1 MPLGHLLY
9 KKLSKK
15 LITFSFYIK
24 SFYKYFLN
32 QCPHPLTFASYIKYN
47 SKKKKFFYKTYYQS
61 TIYIYIYIY
70 NFKIKLEKRKKI
82 VAENESE
89 KSESEYI

>member
-1 MPLGHLLY
+1 MPASVNFCLIY
-9 KKLSKK
+9 K
-15 LITFSFYIK
+15 IQF
-24 SFYKYFLN
+24 
-32 QCPHPLTFASYIKYN
+32 
-47 SKKKKFFYKTYYQS
+47 KKKKILLQNILS
-61 TIYIYIYIY
+61 VNYIY

>member
-1 MPLGHLLY
+1 MPASVNFCLIY
-9 KKLSKK
+9 K
-15 LITFSFYIK
+15 IQF
-24 SFYKYFLN
+24 
-32 QCPHPLTFASYIKYN
+32 
-47 SKKKKFFYKTYYQS
+47 KKKKFFCKTYYQS

>member
-1 MPLGHLLY
+1 MPASVNFCLIY
-9 KKLSKK
+9 K
-15 LITFSFYIK
+15 IQF
-24 SFYKYFLN
+24 
-32 QCPHPLTFASYIKYN
+32 
-47 SKKKKFFYKTYYQS
+47 KKKNSFAKHIIIQL
-61 TIYIYIYIY
+61 YIYIY